1 MHLGEPGK
9 RAIYAAGG
17 IDIAGSDFDRA
28 IIHRRMLP
36 HFGLGMIEGQP
47 EIRQLINAVEDWMA
61 LPEQSTPA
69 NRHRLQQA
77 VRAGIA
83 PVQLRALESLIFN
96 DLAFSFY
103 RVVEEA
109 KIALSSQG
117 AAVIRLQEPGIDLW
131 ELYTRAQ
138 FERDIHA
145 QRERIR
151 EVVLET
157 LRASGREPGQ
167 IDAVVTTGGSS
178 GIPAFRDMLAE
189 IFGAQK
195 LVASDAF
202 SSVTAGLGLRA
213 AG

>member
-1 MHLGEPGK
+1 MP
-9 RAIYAAGG
+9 RAG

-28 IIHRRMLP
+28 IIHRRLLP
-36 HFGLGMIEGQP
+36 HFGQGQIEAQP

-61 LPEQSTPA
+61 LPEQSTPN

-77 VRAGIA
+77 VKSGVA

-131 ELYTRAQ
+131 ELYTRTQ
-138 FERDIHA
+138 FEQDIRAH
-145 QRERIR
+145 RESIR
-151 EVVLET
+151 QVVVDT
-157 LRASGREPGQ
+157 LQAAGREPEQ

-178 GIPAFRDMLAE
+178 SIPAFREMLAE